1 MEQRKLSGMELASFC
16 GQLALILRS
25 GISAVE
31 GIVTMLEDTVS
42 DAEKEILEK
51 ILNKLEETGN
61 LSMALSD
68 AGVFPAYMLH
78 MVEIGEEAGA
88 LDEVMYS
95 LEIHYEREEAIKRTV
110 RNAITYPLI
119 MAGMMIIVVAVLLIR
134 VMPVFNQVF
143 IQLGTEL
150 TGFSRTLM
158 DIGTAISRY
167 ALVFVALLAVIALF
181 AVYGA
186 KFSSG
191 RDLCRKIAGRFG
203 PARRLFDEIA
213 ACRFAAGMALT
224 LRTGL
229 NPYRSMELIASL
241 NEDPWF
247 RKNWT
252 SVCSR

>member
-42 DAEKEILEK
+42 ATEKEILEK
-51 ILNKLEETGN
+51 ILKKLEETGN

-88 LDEVMYS
+88 LDEVMHS
-95 LEIHYEREEAIKRTV
+95 LEIHYEREESIKRTV

-119 MAGMMIIVVAVLLIR
+119 MAGMMIIVIAVLLIR

-143 IQLGTEL
+143 VQLGTEL
-150 TGFSRTLM
+150 TGFSGHSW
-158 DIGTAISRY
+158 I
-167 ALVFVALLAVIALF
+167 
-181 AVYGA
+181 
-186 KFSSG
+186 SG
-191 RDLCRKIAGRFG
+191 RQSAVMPLFSWSYWLSLPCLPYIWQSFLPAGICF
-203 PARRLFDEIA
+203 
-213 ACRFAAGMALT
+213 
-224 LRTGL
+224 
-229 NPYRSMELIASL
+229 ASL
-241 NEDPWF
+241 QADSALPGGFMMRSLHAVLPPGWH
-247 RKNWT
+247 
-252 SVCSR
+252 